1 MEKTLLE
8 KAKNKE
14 VSPEIK
20 SAFENEEIPSL
31 EILLQNISKGT
42 TVIPANKK
50 RKRKKYYAI
59 GKDCTV
65 KINANIGVTANYSSF
80 DKELKKAE
88 LCEKYNVESVMDLSC
103 GAFAQKFREKLIKEF
118 SFIVGSVPVY
128 DLATRF
134 KDFTKAKPKDFL
146 EVLEEHVET
155 GVDFVTIHAGINRE
169 LVEKMSTKNRI
180 LNIVSRGGSMIYKW
194 MKENKAENP
203 YFEYFD
209 EVLKI
214 LKKYN
219 VTISIGDAFRPGCIE
234 DAGEELQIK
243 ETYIVSK
250 LAEKARDYGI
260 QVIIE
265 GPGHVR
271 ANEIYWTVKMIK
283 KICKDAPL
291 YVLGP
296 LTTDIAAGY
305 DHISGSMGALIASL
319 AGADFLCYVTP
330 AEHLRLPDLEDVK
343 EGIIAFKIAAHS
355 ANIARGF
362 KKALEKDIEISIA
375 RRDLN
380 WEKIINLSIDPEKAK
395 SYRGEINTT
404 CTMCG
409 ELCAIKNSN

>member
-1 MEKTLLE
+1 MENTLLE
-8 KAKNKE
+8 KAQKGE
-14 VSPEIK
+14 LSYEIK
-20 SAFENEEIPSL
+20 SAFENEEIPAM
-31 EILLQNISKGT
+31 EILLKNIVEGK

-50 RKRKKYYAI
+50 RKRNKYYAI

-65 KINANIGVTANYSSF
+65 KINANIGVTGSYSSF

-103 GAFAQKFREKLIKEF
+103 GTFAKRFREKLINEF
-118 SFIVGSVPVY
+118 SFIVGSVPIY
-128 DLATRF
+128 DLSVKF

-169 LVEKMSTKNRI
+169 LVEKLKDKNRL

-194 MKENKAENP
+194 METNNFENP
-203 YFEYFD
+203 YFEYFED
-209 EVLKI
+209 VLKI
-214 LKKYN
+214 LKKYDA
-219 VTISIGDAFRPGCIE
+219 TISIGDAFRPGCIQ
-234 DAGEELQIK
+234 DAGEELQVR

-250 LAEKARDYGI
+250 LAEKAGEYGV

-271 ANEIYWTVKMIK
+271 ANEIYWTVKMLK

-355 ANIARGF
+355 TNIARGF
-362 KKALEKDIEISIA
+362 RKSIEKDIEMSLA
-375 RRDLN
+375 RRELN
-380 WEKIINLSIDPEKAK
+380 WEKIINLSIDPEKTK
-395 SYRGEINTT
+395 RYRGELHNT

-409 ELCAIKNSN
+409 ELCAIKNSS